1 MFKHI
6 KNNFDLRD
14 YSERVLAITLS
25 FMAGLMA
32 NMGEIWMAGII
43 ICVAMVDPKWFKDVK

>member
-14 YSERVLAITLS
+14 YSERFLAITLS
-25 FMAGLMA
+25 FMAGLIA
-32 NMGEIWMAGII
+32 NMGEIWIAGII
-43 ICVAMVDPKWFKDVK
+43 ICIAMVDPKWFKDVK